1 MKTLKAWAMA
11 LLFTAGLGWASAQ
24 PLGSPLAV
32 PQDLYT
38 AVYNTENF
46 EEVMAAFDAFK
57 QQQTQAK
64 TDPYLVLYAEA
75 EFYRFAIKILNEI
88 NLEAMNRA
96 QTKYEDV
103 YRQILKKYPTRPG
116 TYLMQIDFNGSAQD
130 MVDLATKALAA
141 TPMHKEIEIRAYQIR
156 GDGYSRMGKTEEA
169 QADFAKAA
177 ELQRQ

>member
-24 PLGSPLAV
+24 SLGSPLAV
-32 PQDLYT
+32 PQDIRN
-38 AVYNTENF
+38 AVYSTENF

-57 QQQTQAK
+57 QQQAQAK
-64 TDPYLVLYAEA
+64 TDLYLVLYAEA
-75 EFYRFAIKILNEI
+75 DFYLSAIKELDGRKP
-88 NLEAMNRA
+88 EALKQA
-96 QTKYEDV
+96 QAKYEEA
-103 YRQILKKYPTRPG
+103 YRQILKKYSTRPG
-116 TYLMQIDFNGSAQD
+116 AYLLQIDYKGSAQD

-156 GDGYSRMGKTEEA
+156 GEGYSRLGKTQEA